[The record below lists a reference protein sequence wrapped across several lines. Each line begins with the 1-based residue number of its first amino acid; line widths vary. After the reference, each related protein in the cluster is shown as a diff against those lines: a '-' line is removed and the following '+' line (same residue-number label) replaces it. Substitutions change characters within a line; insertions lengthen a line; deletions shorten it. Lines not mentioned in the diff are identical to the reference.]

1 MTNTHRNKSR
11 ISLELLEIFVTVAQQ
26 ESISAAARH
35 WNISPS
41 LAARKMAALESELKA
56 HLFDRTARR
65 IYLTDSGRLTLTW
78 AKEVLKGHSL
88 LFNELDGVQKRLS
101 GTLRV
106 ISNEY
111 LLTVVLPEFLAGFSR
126 QYPEIRFVL
135 KMTDSVVSSENPD
148 YDVAIYSGQAP
159 DITLKG
165 IRIRDY
171 RRVLCASPEYLK
183 RRGRP
188 DTIEALLEHDC
199 LTHQQAAD
207 GCWTFRQG
215 SQVIRQKIRPVAFSS
230 SYMPLIELAKK
241 GMGIV
246 QISTGSVRREL
257 EAGELVPILDEFEC
271 ANNDGT
277 RPATWVMFPG
287 RRDLMKTQVF
297 VAALTKYLRELS
309 E

>member
-1 MTNTHRNKSR
+1 MTNTHRDKSR

-26 ESISAAARH
+26 GSISAAARH

-41 LAARKMAALESELKA
+41 LATRKMALLEAELKT

-65 IYLTDSGRLTLTW
+65 IYLTDAGRMTLAW
-78 AKEVLKGHSL
+78 ATEVLEGHAH
-88 LFNELDGVQKRLS
+88 LFSELDDVHKRVS

-106 ISNEY
+106 VSNEY
-111 LLTVVLPEFLAGFSR
+111 LLTVVLPEFLASFSR
-126 QYPEIRFVL
+126 QHPDIRFVL
-135 KMTDSVVSSENPD
+135 KMTDGVVSSENPD

-171 RRVLCASPEYLK
+171 QRVLCASPGYLA

-188 DTIEALLEHDC
+188 ETIQSLAQHDC
-199 LTHQQAAD
+199 LVHQQAAD
-207 GCWTFRQG
+207 GSWTFRKG
-215 SQVIRQKIRPVAFSS
+215 SQVIRQRITPVALSS
-230 SYMPLIELAKK
+230 SYMPLIELAKS
-241 GMGIV
+241 GLGIV

-257 EAGELVPILDEFEC
+257 EMGELVTVLDEFEC

-287 RRDLMKTQVF
+287 RRDLLKTQVF

-309 E
+309 R